1 MIRYEQALPNAVE
14 AIKEAG
20 AAWNNL
26 MTSVEAEKVSRNKS
40 SRVRE
45 KEKRCPHFLSKMNAT
60 ELDRSDFELRIP
72 CGLTQGSSVT
82 IIGIPDAFH
91 GDFQIDLKGETLP
104 GEPHPP
110 IILHYNVR
118 LLGDRITKGPVNV

>member
-72 CGLTQGSSVT
+72 CGLTQGSSIT

-91 GDFQIDLKGETLP
+91 GDFQIDLKGKHFQGSHFHL
-104 GEPHPP
+104 
-110 IILHYNVR
+110 
-118 LLGDRITKGPVNV
+118 